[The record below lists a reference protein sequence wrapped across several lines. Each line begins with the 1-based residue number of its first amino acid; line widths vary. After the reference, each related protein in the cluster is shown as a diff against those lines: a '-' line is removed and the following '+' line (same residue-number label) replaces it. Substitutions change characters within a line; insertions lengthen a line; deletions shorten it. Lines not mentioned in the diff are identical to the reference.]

1 MGNLVLK
8 IFIST
13 THEPGLTFERVNAA
27 RNEVKIAIKP
37 QYINVYAQK
46 ERR

>member
-8 IFIST
+8 TFIST
-13 THEPGLTFERVNAA
+13 THKPGLTLQRVNAA

-37 QYINVYAQK
+37 QHKNLYAQK
-46 ERR
+46 GRR